1 MAELAL
7 TVKTFKTTTRR
18 TYVCP
23 CGDKAVITSPIGD
36 EPAELVAALRDFHA
50 ACSSGKAQ
58 TP

>member
-7 TVKTFKTTTRR
+7 TTKTFKTTVRR

-23 CGDKAVITSPIGD
+23 CGDKAVITSPLGEA
-36 EPAELVAALRDFHA
+36 EPPVVALIREFHTK
-50 ACSSGKAQ
+50 CPSGKAE